1 MKADAGLKAMVKEIK
16 KNRKTLYLCGE
27 CGMAYAE
34 KKWAEKCEAYCQKHP
49 GCNLEIIEHAV
60 PLD

>member
-1 MKADAGLKAMVKEIK
+1 MVKEIK
-16 KNRKTLYLCGE
+16 KNGQTLYLCGE

-34 KKWAEKCEAYCQKHP
+34 KTWAEKCEAYCREHH